1 MKHTHPASPIGRS
14 VHCEPSK
21 TTTKAC
27 CGATSL
33 PHSGASSVMLV
44 AAVWNSPM
52 VAAVATPVPVG
63 AAVARRRRGTGEA
76 APSNRMPATGADPR
90 RLRREEASASPNA
103 SATLA
108 PLVEVG
114 RVPWFASCGEAGV
127 GEEGE
132 TSHSQQERV
141 ESTPHLHFYM
151 QRSAAVRV
159 LLRSDVHVGKG
170 GLHQGASRPGCHRD
184 HVADLQGNGL
194 VEALARVEAVHV
206 TAVIGWANLCVC
218 VCDGDKVEVGVKTW
232 VGAEDGTVHTS
243 GE

>member
-27 CGATSL
+27 CGATSS
-33 PHSGASSVMLV
+33 PHRGASSVMLV
-44 AAVWNSPM
+44 VAVWNSPM

-90 RLRREEASASPNA
+90 RLRRDEASASPNA

-114 RVPWFASCGEAGV
+114 RVPWFASCAEAGV

-132 TSHSQQERV
+132 TSHTHNRSGWNQRLT
-141 ESTPHLHFYM
+141 STSTC
-151 QRSAAVRV
+151 SAVQLSGSCCAVT
-159 LLRSDVHVGKG
+159 
-170 GLHQGASRPGCHRD
+170 CT
-184 HVADLQGNGL
+184 
-194 VEALARVEAVHV
+194 LARVGCTRAPAAQAATE
-206 TAVIGWANLCVC
+206 IMSR
-218 VCDGDKVEVGVKTW
+218 
-232 VGAEDGTVHTS
+232 TS
-243 GE
+243 KEMDLWRLWRG